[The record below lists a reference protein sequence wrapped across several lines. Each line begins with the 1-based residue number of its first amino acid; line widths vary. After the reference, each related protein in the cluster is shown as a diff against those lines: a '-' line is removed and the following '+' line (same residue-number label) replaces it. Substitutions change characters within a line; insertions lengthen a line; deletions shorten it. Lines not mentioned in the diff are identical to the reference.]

1 MSSSILDRA
10 RGKRQECLA
19 VSAGQCQL
27 RHVFSDRRKRSSTR
41 AGAMR
46 TLNELLD
53 SEDPAFPLIRQWASE
68 ADLPVELLPPS
79 AGREDVLLSL
89 QVTTRSPLGAIAY
102 ETGGIL
108 VDDGWLRI
116 LGSGHGKLGRNIA
129 MWNEGK
135 AEGFLLVADDV
146 LGGFF
151 AINGGALGSDQGNMY
166 YLAPE
171 TLEWEALEMGFTA
184 FVEWAF
190 TSQLRQFYGRQPGDA
205 DGFDELPLS
214 GELCLNFY
222 PFLWTQEGSLKTS
235 SRRAIPV
242 EEQWALNLDLK
253 QKLLDAPVSAS

>member
-1 MSSSILDRA
+1 M
-10 RGKRQECLA
+10 
-19 VSAGQCQL
+19 
-27 RHVFSDRRKRSSTR
+27 
-41 AGAMR
+41 
-46 TLNELLD
+46 
-53 SEDPAFPLIRQWASE
+53 
-68 ADLPVELLPPS
+68 
-79 AGREDVLLSL
+79 
-89 QVTTRSPLGAIAY
+89 
-102 ETGGIL
+102 
-108 VDDGWLRI
+108 
-116 LGSGHGKLGRNIA
+116 
-129 MWNEGK
+129 
-135 AEGFLLVADDV
+135 ADDV

>member
-1 MSSSILDRA
+1 
-10 RGKRQECLA
+10 
-19 VSAGQCQL
+19 
-27 RHVFSDRRKRSSTR
+27 
-41 AGAMR
+41 MR

-68 ADLPVELLPPS
+68 ADIPVELLPPS
-79 AGREDVLLSL
+79 VGRENVLLSL

-116 LGSGHGKLGRNIA
+116 LGSGHGKLGRNIVT
-129 MWNEGK
+129 WNEGR

-151 AINGGALGSDQGNMY
+151 AINGGALGADQGKLY

-171 TLEWEALEMGFTA
+171 TLAWEALEIGYMA

-190 TSQLRQFYGRQPGDA
+190 TRQLRQFYGRQSGDA
-205 DGFDELPLS
+205 QEFDELPLP
-214 GELCLNFY
+214 GDLCLNFY
-222 PFLWTQEGSLKTS
+222 PFLWTQEGSLKSS

-242 EEQWALNLDLK
+242 EEQWALNLDLQ
-253 QKLLDAPVSAS
+253 QKLVDAPAGAN

>member
-1 MSSSILDRA
+1 
-10 RGKRQECLA
+10 
-19 VSAGQCQL
+19 
-27 RHVFSDRRKRSSTR
+27 
-41 AGAMR
+41 MR
-46 TLNELLD
+46 TLNELLE
-53 SEDPAFPLIRQWASE
+53 SEDPAFPLIRQWADE

-129 MWNEGK
+129 TWNEGR
-135 AEGFLLVADDV
+135 AQGFLLVADDV

-151 AINGGALGSDQGNMY
+151 AINGGALGPDQGKMY
-166 YLAPE
+166 YFAPE
-171 TLEWEALEMGFTA
+171 TLAWEALEIGFTA
-184 FVEWAF
+184 FVAWAF
-190 TSQLRQFYGRQPGDA
+190 TRQLRQFYGRPSGAAA
-205 DGFDELPLS
+205 DFDELPLS
-214 GELCLNFY
+214 GELCLTFY

-242 EEQWALNLDLK
+242 QEQWTLNLDL
-253 QKLLDAPVSAS
+253 QHKLLDAPASGR

>member
-1 MSSSILDRA
+1 
-10 RGKRQECLA
+10 
-19 VSAGQCQL
+19 
-27 RHVFSDRRKRSSTR
+27 
-41 AGAMR
+41 MR

-53 SEDPAFPLIRQWASE
+53 SEDPAFALIKQWASE
-68 ADLPVELLPPS
+68 ADMPVELLPPS
-79 AGREDVLLSL
+79 AGRAEVLLSL
-89 QVTTRSPLGAIAY
+89 QITTRSPLGAIAY

-116 LGSGHGKLGRNIA
+116 LGSGHGKLERNIA
-129 MWNEGK
+129 TWNEGK

-151 AINGGALGSDQGNMY
+151 ALNGGALGPDQGQLY

-171 TLEWEALEMGFTA
+171 TLEWEALEIGYTA

-190 TSQLRQFYGRQPGDA
+190 TSQLRQFYGRQPGEA
-205 DGFDELPLS
+205 HGFDELPLS
-214 GELCLNFY
+214 GDLCLNFY

-253 QKLLDAPVSAS
+253 QKVLDAPGSTS

>member
-1 MSSSILDRA
+1 
-10 RGKRQECLA
+10 
-19 VSAGQCQL
+19 
-27 RHVFSDRRKRSSTR
+27 
-41 AGAMR
+41 MR

-53 SEDPAFPLIRQWASE
+53 RDDPAFPLIRQWAGE
-68 ADLPVELLPPS
+68 ADIPVELLPPS
-79 AGREDVLLSL
+79 AGRDDVLLSL

-129 MWNEGK
+129 TWNEGR

-151 AINGGALGSDQGNMY
+151 AINGGALGPDQGKMY
-166 YLAPE
+166 YFAPE
-171 TLEWEALEMGFTA
+171 TLAWEALEIGFTA
-184 FVEWAF
+184 FVAWAF
-190 TSQLRQFYGRQPGDA
+190 TSQLRQFYGRPSGAAA
-205 DGFDELPLS
+205 DFDELPLS
-214 GELCLNFY
+214 GELCLTFY

-242 EEQWALNLDLK
+242 EEQWALNLDLQQTLPHARAGK
-253 QKLLDAPVSAS
+253 R

>member
-1 MSSSILDRA
+1 
-10 RGKRQECLA
+10 
-19 VSAGQCQL
+19 
-27 RHVFSDRRKRSSTR
+27 
-41 AGAMR
+41 MR

-53 SEDPAFPLIRQWASE
+53 RDDPAFPLIRQWAGE
-68 ADLPVELLPPS
+68 ADIPVELLPPS
-79 AGREDVLLSL
+79 AGRDDVLLSL

-129 MWNEGK
+129 TWNEGR

-151 AINGGALGSDQGNMY
+151 AINGGALGPDQGKMY
-166 YLAPE
+166 YFAPE
-171 TLEWEALEMGFTA
+171 TLAWEALEIGFTA
-184 FVEWAF
+184 FVAWAF
-190 TSQLRQFYGRQPGDA
+190 TRQLRQFYGRPPGAAA
-205 DGFDELPLS
+205 DFDELPLS
-214 GELCLNFY
+214 GELCLTFY

-242 EEQWALNLDLK
+242 AEQWTLNLDL
-253 QKLLDAPVSAS
+253 QQTLPDARAGKR

>member
-1 MSSSILDRA
+1 
-10 RGKRQECLA
+10 
-19 VSAGQCQL
+19 
-27 RHVFSDRRKRSSTR
+27 
-41 AGAMR
+41 MR

-53 SEDPAFPLIRQWASE
+53 SEDPAFALIKQWASE
-68 ADLPVELLPPS
+68 ADIPVELLPPS
-79 AGREDVLLSL
+79 AGRAEVLLSL
-89 QVTTRSPLGAIAY
+89 QITTRSPLGAIAY

-116 LGSGHGKLGRNIA
+116 LGSGHGKLERNIA
-129 MWNEGK
+129 TWNEGK

-151 AINGGALGSDQGNMY
+151 ALNGGALGPDQGQLY

-171 TLEWEALEMGFTA
+171 TLEWEALEIGYTA

-205 DGFDELPLS
+205 HGFDELPLS
-214 GELCLNFY
+214 GDLCLNFY
-222 PFLWTQEGSLKTS
+222 PFLWTQEGSLKSS

-253 QKLLDAPVSAS
+253 QKVLDAPGSTS

>member
-1 MSSSILDRA
+1 M
-10 RGKRQECLA
+10 GKRLACLA
-19 VSAGQCQL
+19 VPARQYPL
-27 RHVFSDRRKRSSTR
+27 RHALTGRRKRSSIR
-41 AGAMR
+41 SDYMR

-53 SEDPAFPLIRQWASE
+53 SEDPAFPLIKQWASE

-79 AGREDVLLSL
+79 AGRADVLLSL
-89 QVTTRSPLGAIAY
+89 QVTTRSPLGALAY

-116 LGSGHGKLGRNIA
+116 LGSGHGKLGRDIA
-129 MWNEGK
+129 TWNEGK
-135 AEGFLLVADDV
+135 ADGFLLVADDV

-151 AINGGALGSDQGNMY
+151 AINGGALGDDQGNMY

-171 TLEWEALEMGFTA
+171 TLEWEGLEIGFTT
-184 FVEWAF
+184 FIEWAF

-205 DGFDELPLS
+205 HGFDELPLS
-214 GELCLNFY
+214 GEQCLNFY

-242 EEQWALNLDLK
+242 QEQWALNLDLQ
-253 QKLLDAPVSAS
+253 QKLLGAPVSGR

>member
-1 MSSSILDRA
+1 
-10 RGKRQECLA
+10 
-19 VSAGQCQL
+19 
-27 RHVFSDRRKRSSTR
+27 
-41 AGAMR
+41 MR

-53 SEDPAFPLIRQWASE
+53 REDPAFPLIRQWASE
-68 ADLPVELLPPS
+68 ADIPVELLPPS
-79 AGREDVLLSL
+79 AGREEVLLSL

-116 LGSGHGKLGRNIA
+116 LGSGHDKLGRNIA
-129 MWNEGK
+129 TWNEGK

-151 AINGGALGSDQGNMY
+151 AINGGALGADPGKLY

-171 TLEWEALEMGFTA
+171 TLEWEALEIGFTA

-190 TSQLRQFYGRQPGDA
+190 TSRLRQFYGRQPGDA
-205 DGFDELPLS
+205 AGFDELPELPELPLS

-242 EEQWALNLDLK
+242 AEQWALNLDLK
-253 QKLLDAPVSAS
+253 QKLLDAPAGAS

>member
-1 MSSSILDRA
+1 
-10 RGKRQECLA
+10 
-19 VSAGQCQL
+19 
-27 RHVFSDRRKRSSTR
+27 
-41 AGAMR
+41 MR
-46 TLNELLD
+46 TLNELID
-53 SEDPAFPLIRQWASE
+53 SVDPAFPLIRQWADE

-79 AGREDVLLSL
+79 ASRADVLLSL

-116 LGSGHGKLGRNIA
+116 LGSGHARLDRDIA
-129 MWNEGK
+129 AWNKGK
-135 AEGFLLVADDV
+135 ADGFLLVADDV

-151 AINGGALGSDQGNMY
+151 AINGGALGEDQGNLY

-171 TLEWEALEMGFTA
+171 TLEWEALEIGFTT
-184 FVEWAF
+184 FVQWAF
-190 TSQLRQFYGRQPGDA
+190 TSQLRQFYGRQPGNA
-205 DGFDELPLS
+205 DGFDELPELPLR

-235 SRRAIPV
+235 SRRVIAV

-253 QKLLDAPVSAS
+253 QQLPDAPANAG

>member
-1 MSSSILDRA
+1 
-10 RGKRQECLA
+10 
-19 VSAGQCQL
+19 
-27 RHVFSDRRKRSSTR
+27 
-41 AGAMR
+41 MR

-53 SEDPAFPLIRQWASE
+53 SEDPAFALIKQWASE
-68 ADLPVELLPPS
+68 ADIPVELLPPS
-79 AGREDVLLSL
+79 AGRAEVLLSL
-89 QVTTRSPLGAIAY
+89 QITTRSPLGAIAY

-116 LGSGHGKLGRNIA
+116 LGSGHGKLERNIA
-129 MWNEGK
+129 TWNEGK

-151 AINGGALGSDQGNMY
+151 ALNGGALGPDQGQLY

-171 TLEWEALEMGFTA
+171 TLEWEALEIGYTA

-190 TSQLRQFYGRQPGDA
+190 TSQLRQFYGRQPGEA
-205 DGFDELPLS
+205 HGFDELPLS
-214 GELCLNFY
+214 GDLCLNFY
-222 PFLWTQEGSLKTS
+222 PFLWTQEGALKTS

-253 QKLLDAPVSAS
+253 QKVLDAPGSTS

>member
-1 MSSSILDRA
+1 
-10 RGKRQECLA
+10 
-19 VSAGQCQL
+19 
-27 RHVFSDRRKRSSTR
+27 
-41 AGAMR
+41 MR

-53 SEDPAFPLIRQWASE
+53 RDDPAFPLIRQWAGE
-68 ADLPVELLPPS
+68 ADIPVELLPPS
-79 AGREDVLLSL
+79 AGRDDVLLSL

-129 MWNEGK
+129 TWNEGR

-151 AINGGALGSDQGNMY
+151 AINGGALGPDQGKMY
-166 YLAPE
+166 YFAPE
-171 TLEWEALEMGFTA
+171 TLAWEALGIGFTA
-184 FVEWAF
+184 FVAWAF
-190 TSQLRQFYGRQPGDA
+190 TRQLRQFYGRPPGAAA
-205 DGFDELPLS
+205 DFEELPLS
-214 GELCLNFY
+214 GELCLTFY

-242 EEQWALNLDLK
+242 EEQWALNLDLQQTLPHARAGK
-253 QKLLDAPVSAS
+253 R

>member
-1 MSSSILDRA
+1 
-10 RGKRQECLA
+10 
-19 VSAGQCQL
+19 
-27 RHVFSDRRKRSSTR
+27 
-41 AGAMR
+41 MR

-53 SEDPAFPLIRQWASE
+53 SEDPAFPLIKQWASE

-79 AGREDVLLSL
+79 AGRDDVLLSL
-89 QVTTRSPLGAIAY
+89 QVSTRSPLGAIAY

-116 LGSGHGKLGRNIA
+116 LGSGHGKLGRDIA
-129 MWNEGK
+129 AWNKGK
-135 AEGFLLVADDV
+135 ADGFLLVADDV

-151 AINGGALGSDQGNMY
+151 AINGGALGDDQGKLY

-171 TLEWEALEMGFTA
+171 TLEWEALEIGYTA

-205 DGFDELPLS
+205 DGFDELPELPLS

-235 SRRAIPV
+235 ARRAIAV
-242 EEQWALNLDLK
+242 QEQWALNLDLQ
-253 QKLLDAPVSAS
+253 QKLPDAR

>member
-1 MSSSILDRA
+1 
-10 RGKRQECLA
+10 
-19 VSAGQCQL
+19 
-27 RHVFSDRRKRSSTR
+27 
-41 AGAMR
+41 MR

-68 ADLPVELLPPS
+68 ADIPVELLPPS

>member
-1 MSSSILDRA
+1 
-10 RGKRQECLA
+10 
-19 VSAGQCQL
+19 
-27 RHVFSDRRKRSSTR
+27 
-41 AGAMR
+41 MR

-53 SEDPAFPLIRQWASE
+53 RDDPAFPLIRQWAGE
-68 ADLPVELLPPS
+68 ADIPVELLPPS
-79 AGREDVLLSL
+79 AGRDDVLLSL

-129 MWNEGK
+129 TWNEGR

-151 AINGGALGSDQGNMY
+151 AINGGALGPDQGKMY
-166 YLAPE
+166 YFAPE
-171 TLEWEALEMGFTA
+171 TLAWKALEIGFTA
-184 FVEWAF
+184 FVAWAF
-190 TSQLRQFYGRQPGDA
+190 TRQLRQFYGRQPDVAA
-205 DGFDELPLS
+205 DFDELPLS
-214 GELCLNFY
+214 GELCLTFY

-242 EEQWALNLDLK
+242 AEQWALNLDLQQTLPHARAGK
-253 QKLLDAPVSAS
+253 R

>member
-1 MSSSILDRA
+1 
-10 RGKRQECLA
+10 
-19 VSAGQCQL
+19 
-27 RHVFSDRRKRSSTR
+27 
-41 AGAMR
+41 MR

-53 SEDPAFPLIRQWASE
+53 SEDPAFPLIKQWASE

-89 QVTTRSPLGAIAY
+89 QITTRSPLGAIAY

-108 VDDGWLRI
+108 VDGGWLRI
-116 LGSGHGKLGRNIA
+116 LGSGHDKLERNIA
-129 MWNEGK
+129 TWNEGK
-135 AEGFLLVADDV
+135 ADGFLLVADDV

-151 AINGGALGSDQGNMY
+151 ALNGGALGPDQGQLY

-171 TLEWEALEMGFTA
+171 TLEWEALEIGYTA

-190 TSQLRQFYGRQPGDA
+190 TSQLRQFYGRQSGDA
-205 DGFDELPLS
+205 HGFEELPELPLP
-214 GELCLNFY
+214 GDLCLNFY

-242 EEQWALNLDLK
+242 QEQWALNLDLQ
-253 QKLLDAPVSAS
+253 QKLLDAPADAR